1 MLRPQQDAALCS
13 PDPCARPV
21 AAGAQRPS
29 PSAAQ
34 ARAFLLLLLL
44 SLQGLSL
51 GSGPGTLSF
60 GCCSPSVGW
69 AQRPRLFSCSS
80 AQPPEHLQPLRRLL
94 WAAAPR
100 RPQWRAHG
108 PRHVRGHPPPAAGQQ
123 HRHVRTLT
131 DGKLPR
137 DSPLLVPVPTVP
149 TQLQGAHQGL
159 STEMGSLLGGGG
171 LVWALEAA
179 VPPEKPPLT
188 LDVCGCVLGG
198 PLLSLC
204 PFVQVAF
211 ESHPHLRASALPASL
226 CTVPAGKP

>member
-13 PDPCARPV
+13 PDLCARPV
-21 AAGAQRPS
+21 AGGAQGPS

-34 ARAFLLLLLL
+34 ARAFLLLLLLL

-137 DSPLLVPVPTVP
+137 DSPLC
-149 TQLQGAHQGL
+149 L
-159 STEMGSLLGGGG
+159 SPGCPCSCKELIRGCPRRWGPCLGGGAWFG
-171 LVWALEAA
+171 HWRLQC
-179 VPPEKPPLT
+179 PLRS
-188 LDVCGCVLGG
+188 
-198 PLLSLC
+198 P
-204 PFVQVAF
+204 
-211 ESHPHLRASALPASL
+211 R
-226 CTVPAGKP
+226 